1 MPEFDKCTEIDS
13 LLQVQL
19 RSHIEDSLGKEDW
32 IILSD
37 SNPDGD
43 GIPNHYSALAP
54 NSAIKELFKKE
65 SWDISKG
72 SGFPSEFAY
81 YDNGQEITE
90 YQRYG
95 NKIGLEPIIFIRAF
109 TGVTPPNLELSE
121 EFRYFHNLYYD
132 IKNKNFVHI
141 DNEGNKEVVAIIK
154 GYKAKVRKLYL
165 YQFMAKRNLNLVL
178 YVNCFKDSKYSL
190 AQLELNETRE
200 EIKKDNLFYRFFLD
214 EWSESKGNKSMSG
227 ILGKKIIPPPSIT
240 DVYPEINREYETFI
254 IGKDD
259 YGVPVNYTCDPI
271 ILDNNDHMKVKPFWL
286 TPVHFRKDVLRK
298 YYADPDKYQV
308 GAQFVKNKI
317 RGWSLQADSEHED
330 RVIVFLGY
338 LGRDLPCEEQ
348 KHWKSYNISPEGG
361 LSRQAR
367 SISVHG
373 IWTESEM
380 PDFRFKA
387 KYDRV
392 NNKWESVKGW
402 PIYKSLRDDDK
413 YKFEALHI
421 PLSENQDEFEDQVE
435 NLAIVLVDS
444 LNEEGIKKNIQR
456 NCTGLKGIQKLEAYF
471 QENNFSGFENH
482 ISFLRQIMNL
492 RTGTTHR
499 KGVKYDSAYKCLK
512 IEDLGYTKGFVSIIN
527 KAINYLQFLDK
538 KIKGN

>member
-19 RSHIEDSLGKEDW
+19 RSHIEDRLGKEDW
-32 IILSD
+32 IILSN
-37 SNPDGD
+37 SNPDVV
-43 GIPNHYSALAP
+43 GIPNHYSVFAP
-54 NSAIKELFKKE
+54 NSAIKELLNCD

-72 SGFPSEFAY
+72 NGFPSEFTY
-81 YDNGQEITE
+81 YDNGQDISE

-95 NKIGLEPIIFIRAF
+95 NNIGLEPIIFSRSF
-109 TGVTPPNLELSE
+109 TGVSPPNLELSE

-132 IKNKNFVHI
+132 IKNKNYVNI
-141 DNEGNKEVVAIIK
+141 DNEGKREVEAIIK
-154 GYKAKVRKLYL
+154 GYMAKVRKLYL
-165 YQFMAKRNLNLVL
+165 YKYMAKRNLNLVL
-178 YVNCFKDSKYSL
+178 YFECFKTSKYSL
-190 AQLELNETRE
+190 AQLGLNETRK
-200 EIKKDNLFYRFFLD
+200 EIKKDNLFYSFFLNERSD
-214 EWSESKGNKSMSG
+214 SKGNKSMSG
-227 ILGKKIIPPPSIT
+227 ILGKKIIQPPSIT
-240 DVYPEINREYETFI
+240 DVYPEINRKYETFI

-259 YGVPVNYTCDPI
+259 YGVSVNYTCEPI
-271 ILDNNDHMKVKPFWL
+271 ILDKYDHRQEKPIWL
-286 TPVHFRKDVLRK
+286 TPIHFSKDVLSK
-298 YYADPDKYQV
+298 YYADTNKYQV
-308 GAQFVKNKI
+308 GSQIVKNKI
-317 RGWSLQADSEHED
+317 SGWSLQVDSAHED

-338 LGRDLPCEEQ
+338 LGRDLPFEEQ

-361 LSRQAR
+361 LSRQAL
-367 SISVHG
+367 SISLYG
-373 IWTESEM
+373 IWTEPEI

-387 KYDRV
+387 EYERA
-392 NNKWESVKGW
+392 NNKWACVKGW
-402 PIYKSLRDDDK
+402 SIYKPLRCDDK